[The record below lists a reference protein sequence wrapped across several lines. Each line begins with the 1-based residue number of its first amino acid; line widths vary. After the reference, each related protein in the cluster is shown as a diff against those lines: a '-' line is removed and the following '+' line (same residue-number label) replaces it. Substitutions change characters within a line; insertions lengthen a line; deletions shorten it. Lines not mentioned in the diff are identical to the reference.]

1 MSATHSWHLFVVAFI
16 RFMKNDVQPT
26 TRRSE
31 YLSETSG
38 VVREAVARTLIT
50 MIVETPFQS
59 AYDTSDPEV
68 IHFYYE
74 LLMLRLHY
82 S

>member
-1 MSATHSWHLFVVAFI
+1 MTLIA
-16 RFMKNDVQPT
+16 FMKGDVLPT
-26 TRRSE
+26 TRRRE

-38 VVREAVARTLIT
+38 VVREAVCRTLIT

-59 AYDTSDPEV
+59 VYDAGDPEV
-68 IHFYYE
+68 IHFYYV

>member
-1 MSATHSWHLFVVAFI
+1 MTLIA
-16 RFMKNDVQPT
+16 FMKGDVTPT
-26 TRRSE
+26 TRRRE

-38 VVREAVARTLIT
+38 VVREAVCRTLIT

-59 AYDTSDPEV
+59 VYDASNPDV
-68 IHFYYE
+68 IHFYYV

>member
-1 MSATHSWHLFVVAFI
+1 MTLI
-16 RFMKNDVQPT
+16 RFMKNNVQPT

-31 YLSETSG
+31 FLSETSG

-59 AYDTSDPEV
+59 VYDTSDPEV

-74 LLMLRLHY
+74 LLIMRLHY

>member
-1 MSATHSWHLFVVAFI
+1 MTLI

-31 YLSETSG
+31 FLSETSG

-59 AYDTSDPEV
+59 VYDTSDPEV
-68 IHFYYE
+68 IHFYYK
-74 LLMLRLHY
+74 LLIMRLHY

>member
-1 MSATHSWHLFVVAFI
+1 MTLIA
-16 RFMKNDVQPT
+16 FMKNDVPPT
-26 TRRSE
+26 TRRRE

-38 VVREAVARTLIT
+38 VVREAVCRTLIT
-50 MIVETPFQS
+50 MIVETPFQ
-59 AYDTSDPEV
+59 AVYDAGDPEV
-68 IHFYYE
+68 IHFYYV